1 MEIISWEDIL
11 SKTSVPPK
19 SKNEFSMKKY
29 LKFSVKLKRGICSI
43 LENYC
48 NILDISVRS
57 DYSGKIW
64 TKTSTN
70 ENI

>member
-29 LKFSVKLKRGICSI
+29 LKFAVKLK
-43 LENYC
+43 
-48 NILDISVRS
+48 
-57 DYSGKIW
+57 
-64 TKTSTN
+64 
-70 ENI
+70 